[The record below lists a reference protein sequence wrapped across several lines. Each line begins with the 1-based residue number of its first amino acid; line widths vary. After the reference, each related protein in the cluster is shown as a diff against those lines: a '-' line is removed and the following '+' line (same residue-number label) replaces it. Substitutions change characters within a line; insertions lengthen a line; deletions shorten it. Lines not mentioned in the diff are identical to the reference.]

1 MTIRMIWKTRHFSK
15 RYNVHAMNALPLFH
29 FPALQSSQGTINLTE
44 EIKKHAVTV
53 LRMQAGEQLVLT
65 DGKGCSATA
74 DILQADKK
82 QLTVA
87 LGALVAH
94 PAPQKKMIL
103 GISLLKN
110 TARFE
115 WMLEKVT
122 EIGIT
127 EIIPFLAER
136 TERQHFRQ
144 DRFQQILVS
153 ACLQSGQFHFP
164 ILHEPIKLAAVFSM
178 DLPPQKF
185 IAHCMEGN
193 KPQLKGQS
201 SESILLIGPEGDFTA
216 EELALAM
223 QHQFAP
229 VSLGESRLRT
239 ETAGIVGAVLLR
251 G

>member
-1 MTIRMIWKTRHFSK
+1 
-15 RYNVHAMNALPLFH
+15 MNALPLFH
-29 FPALQSSQGTINLTE
+29 FPELQVSHGTIHLTE
-44 EIKKHAVTV
+44 EIRKHAFTV
-53 LRMQAGEQLVLT
+53 LRMQADEQLMLT
-65 DGKGCSATA
+65 DGKGFSATA
-74 DILQADKK
+74 DIIQADKK
-82 QLTVA
+82 QLIVA
-87 LGALVAH
+87 LGEKVAH
-94 PAPQKKMIL
+94 PDPSKKMIL

-127 EIIPFLAER
+127 EIIPLLAER

-164 ILHEPIKLAAVFSM
+164 VLHEPVKLATVYSM
-178 DLPPQKF
+178 NLPSNKF
-185 IAHCMEGN
+185 IAHCMEGD
-193 KPQLKGQS
+193 KPQLKGQTAD
-201 SESILLIGPEGDFTA
+201 SILLIGPEGDFTH
-216 EELALAM
+216 EELDLAV
-223 QHQFAP
+223 QHQFKP
-229 VSLGESRLRT
+229 VGLGESRLRT

>member
-1 MTIRMIWKTRHFSK
+1 M
-15 RYNVHAMNALPLFH
+15 VVGL
-29 FPALQSSQGTINLTE
+29 E
-44 EIKKHAVTV
+44 EKVV
-53 LRMQAGEQLVLT
+53 
-65 DGKGCSATA
+65 
-74 DILQADKK
+74 
-82 QLTVA
+82 
-87 LGALVAH
+87 H

-127 EIIPFLAER
+127 EIIPLLAER
-136 TERQHFRQ
+136 TERQHFREE
-144 DRFQQILVS
+144 RFQQILVS
-153 ACLQSGQFHFP
+153 ACLQSGQHHFP
-164 ILHEPIKLAAVFSM
+164 ILHQPLKFASLFNA
-178 DLPPQKF
+178 DLPPAKF

-201 SESILLIGPEGDFTA
+201 SDSILLIGPEGDFTA
-216 EELALAM
+216 EELAIAV
-223 QHQFAP
+223 QNNFEP

>member
-1 MTIRMIWKTRHFSK
+1 MIWKTRPFSK

-29 FPALQSSQGTINLTE
+29 FPALPSLQGTINLTE
-44 EIKKHAVTV
+44 EIRKHAVTV

-65 DGKGCSATA
+65 DGNGCSATA

-87 LGALVAH
+87 LGELVAH

-127 EIIPFLAER
+127 AIIPLLAER

-164 ILHEPIKLAAVFSM
+164 ILHEPMKLAAVFSM

-193 KPQLKGQS
+193 KPQLTGQS
-201 SESILLIGPEGDFTA
+201 SDSILLIGPEGDFTA
-216 EELALAM
+216 EELVLAIE
-223 QHQFAP
+223 QHFEP
-229 VSLGESRLRT
+229 VGLGESRLRT

>member
-1 MTIRMIWKTRHFSK
+1 
-15 RYNVHAMNALPLFH
+15 MNALPLFH
-29 FPALQSSQGTINLTE
+29 FPDLQVSHGNIHLTD
-44 EIKKHAVTV
+44 EIRKHAFTV
-53 LRMQAGEQLVLT
+53 LRMQAGEQLMLT
-65 DGKGCSATA
+65 DGKGFSAIA
-74 DILQADKK
+74 DIIQADKK
-82 QLTVA
+82 QLIVA
-87 LGALVAH
+87 LGEKIAH

-127 EIIPFLAER
+127 EIIPLLAER

-144 DRFQQILVS
+144 ERFQQILVS

-164 ILHEPIKLAAVFSM
+164 VLHEPVKLATLYLM
-178 DLPPQKF
+178 NLPSNKF
-185 IAHCMEGN
+185 MAHCMEGE

-201 SESILLIGPEGDFTA
+201 SDSILLIGPEGDFTA

-223 QHQFAP
+223 HNNFKP
-229 VSLGESRLRT
+229 VGLGESRLRT
-239 ETAGIVGAVLLR
+239 ETAGIVGAVMLR

>member
-1 MTIRMIWKTRHFSK
+1 
-15 RYNVHAMNALPLFH
+15 MNALPLFH
-29 FPALQSSQGTINLTE
+29 FPDLQTAHGNIQLTE
-44 EIKKHAVTV
+44 EIRKHAFTV
-53 LRMQAGEQLVLT
+53 LRMQAGEQLMLT
-65 DGKGCSATA
+65 DGKGFSAKA
-74 DILQADKK
+74 DIMQADKK
-82 QLTVA
+82 QLMVA
-87 LGALVAH
+87 LREKVSH

-127 EIIPFLAER
+127 EIIPLLAER

-144 DRFQQILVS
+144 ERFYQILVS

-164 ILHEPIKLAAVFSM
+164 VLHEPVKLAALYSM
-178 DLPPQKF
+178 DLPSNKF
-185 IAHCMEGN
+185 MAHCMGGD
-193 KPQLKGQS
+193 KPQLSGQS
-201 SESILLIGPEGDFTA
+201 SDSILLIGPEGDFTP
-216 EELALAM
+216 EELTLAL
-223 QHQFAP
+223 QHQFEP
-229 VSLGESRLRT
+229 VGLGESRLRT

>member
-1 MTIRMIWKTRHFSK
+1 
-15 RYNVHAMNALPLFH
+15 MNALPLFH
-29 FPALQSSQGTINLTE
+29 FPALQSSQGAIGLTE
-44 EIKKHAVTV
+44 EIRKHAVTV
-53 LRMQAGEQLVLT
+53 LRMQVGEKLVLT
-65 DGKGCSATA
+65 DGKGCSAAA

-82 QLTVA
+82 QLMVA
-87 LGALVAH
+87 LGEKIAH
-94 PAPQKKMIL
+94 PAPPKKMIL

-127 EIIPFLAER
+127 AIIPLLAER

-144 DRFQQILVS
+144 ERFQQILVS

-164 ILHEPIKLAAVFSM
+164 ILHEPVKLATVFSM
-178 DLPPQKF
+178 DLPPNKF

-193 KPQLKGQS
+193 KPQLTGQS
-201 SESILLIGPEGDFTA
+201 SDSILLIGPEGDFTA
-216 EELALAM
+216 EELALAI
-223 QHQFAP
+223 QYNFEP
-229 VSLGESRLRT
+229 VGLGESRLRT

>member
-1 MTIRMIWKTRHFSK
+1 
-15 RYNVHAMNALPLFH
+15 MNALPLFH

-44 EIKKHAVTV
+44 EIRKHAVTV
-53 LRMQAGEQLVLT
+53 LRMKVGEQLMLT
-65 DGKGCSATA
+65 DGKGFSATA

-82 QLTVA
+82 QLMVA
-87 LGALVAH
+87 LGQMIAH

-127 EIIPFLAER
+127 EIIPLLAER

-144 DRFQQILVS
+144 ERFQQILVS

-164 ILHEPIKLAAVFSM
+164 ILHEPVKLATVFSM
-178 DLPPQKF
+178 DLPPNKF
-185 IAHCMEGN
+185 IAHCMEGD
-193 KPQLKGQS
+193 KPQLTGQS
-201 SESILLIGPEGDFTA
+201 LDSILLIGPEGDFTA
-216 EELALAM
+216 AELDLAV
-223 QHQFAP
+223 QHQCKP
-229 VSLGESRLRT
+229 VGLGESRLRT

>member
-1 MTIRMIWKTRHFSK
+1 
-15 RYNVHAMNALPLFH
+15 MNALPLFH
-29 FPALQSSQGTINLTE
+29 FPALQSSQGPINLTE
-44 EIKKHAVTV
+44 EIRKHAVTV
-53 LRMQAGEQLVLT
+53 LRMQVGEQLMLT
-65 DGKGCSATA
+65 DGKGFSATA

-82 QLTVA
+82 QLMVA
-87 LGALVAH
+87 LGQMIAH

-127 EIIPFLAER
+127 EIIPLLAER

-144 DRFQQILVS
+144 ERFQQILVS

-164 ILHEPIKLAAVFSM
+164 VLHEPLKLPAVFSM
-178 DLPPQKF
+178 DLPQKKF
-185 IAHCMEGN
+185 IAHCMEGD
-193 KPQLKGQS
+193 KPQLTGQS
-201 SESILLIGPEGDFTA
+201 LDSILLIGPEGDFTA
-216 EELALAM
+216 AELDLAV
-223 QHQFAP
+223 QHQYKP
-229 VSLGESRLRT
+229 VGLGESRLRT

>member
-1 MTIRMIWKTRHFSK
+1 
-15 RYNVHAMNALPLFH
+15 MNALPLFH
-29 FPALQSSQGTINLTE
+29 FPALPSLQGTINLTE
-44 EIKKHAVTV
+44 EIRKHAVTV

-65 DGKGCSATA
+65 DGNGCSATA

-87 LGALVAH
+87 LGELVAH

-127 EIIPFLAER
+127 AIIPLLAER

-164 ILHEPIKLAAVFSM
+164 ILHEPMKLAAVFSM
-178 DLPPQKF
+178 DLPPNKF
-185 IAHCMEGN
+185 IAHCMEGD
-193 KPQLKGQS
+193 KPQLEGQS
-201 SESILLIGPEGDFTA
+201 SDSILLIGPEGDFTSA
-216 EELALAM
+216 ELDLAV
-223 QHQFAP
+223 QHQFEP
-229 VSLGESRLRT
+229 VGLGESRLRT
-239 ETAGIVGAVLLR
+239 ETAGIVGAVLMR

>member
-15 RYNVHAMNALPLFH
+15 RYNVHTMNALPLFH

-44 EIKKHAVTV
+44 EIRKHAVTV
-53 LRMQAGEQLVLT
+53 LRMQVGEQLMLT
-65 DGKGCSATA
+65 DGKGFSATA

-82 QLTVA
+82 QLMVA
-87 LGALVAH
+87 LGQMIAH

-127 EIIPFLAER
+127 AIIPLLAER

-144 DRFQQILVS
+144 ERFQQILVS

-164 ILHEPIKLAAVFSM
+164 TLHEPIKLAAVFSM
-178 DLPPQKF
+178 DFPPNKF
-185 IAHCMEGN
+185 IAHCMGGN
-193 KPQLKGQS
+193 KPQLTGQS
-201 SESILLIGPEGDFTA
+201 SDSILLIGPEGDFTA
-216 EELALAM
+216 EELALAI
-223 QHQFAP
+223 QHNFEP
-229 VSLGESRLRT
+229 VGLGESRLRT

>member
-87 LGALVAH
+87 LGTLVAH

-127 EIIPFLAER
+127 AIMPLLAER

>member
-1 MTIRMIWKTRHFSK
+1 
-15 RYNVHAMNALPLFH
+15 MNALPLFH

-44 EIKKHAVTV
+44 EIRKHAVTV
-53 LRMQAGEQLVLT
+53 LRMQVGEQLMLT
-65 DGKGCSATA
+65 DGKGFSATA
-74 DILQADKK
+74 EIVQADKK
-82 QLTVA
+82 QLMVA
-87 LGALVAH
+87 LGQMIAH

-127 EIIPFLAER
+127 EIIPLLAER

-144 DRFQQILVS
+144 ERFQQILVS

-164 ILHEPIKLAAVFSM
+164 ILHEPVKLATVFSM
-178 DLPPQKF
+178 DLPPNKF
-185 IAHCMEGN
+185 IAHCMEGD
-193 KPQLKGQS
+193 KPQLTGQS
-201 SESILLIGPEGDFTA
+201 LDSILLIGPEGDFTA
-216 EELALAM
+216 AELDLAV
-223 QHQFAP
+223 QHQYKP
-229 VSLGESRLRT
+229 VGLGESRLRT

>member
-15 RYNVHAMNALPLFH
+15 RYNVRTMNALPLFH

>member
-1 MTIRMIWKTRHFSK
+1 
-15 RYNVHAMNALPLFH
+15 MNALPLFH
-29 FPALQSSQGTINLTE
+29 FPALQSSQGPINLTE
-44 EIKKHAVTV
+44 EIRKHAVTV
-53 LRMQAGEQLVLT
+53 LRMQVGEQLMLT
-65 DGKGCSATA
+65 DGKGFSATA

-82 QLTVA
+82 QLMVA
-87 LGALVAH
+87 LGQMIAH

-127 EIIPFLAER
+127 EIIPLLAER

-144 DRFQQILVS
+144 ERFQQILVS

-164 ILHEPIKLAAVFSM
+164 ILHEPVKLATVFSM
-178 DLPPQKF
+178 DLPPNKF
-185 IAHCMEGN
+185 IAHCMEGD
-193 KPQLKGQS
+193 KPQLTGQS
-201 SESILLIGPEGDFTA
+201 LDSILLIGPEGDFTA
-216 EELALAM
+216 AELDLAV
-223 QHQFAP
+223 QHQYKP
-229 VSLGESRLRT
+229 VGLGESRLRT